1 MSLKNRK
8 FSLDSSVSQDATGSI
23 SNRRGST
30 HRLLKKYRTSQEDSE
45 LEIPELNQNSNGNFG
60 GREKTSVEEIIERQD
75 GLISNNSFHKHNRN
89 FHRLFKEIPEG
100 ENLTHTFT
108 CALQKE
114 VLYHGKLYISENNVC
129 FFSSVLLKETKVVI
143 PTSNIQE
150 VKKQNAALS
159 MLSIQ
164 TADDEKYFFVSLRN
178 REMCYNLLQSV
189 CSQAQ
194 VSVPSAK
201 HSPHGS
207 SAENEADSNLV
218 SSHSSIDDTVDHH
231 MSGQNG
237 STQRMSTTE
246 EADGTFS
253 SWLWKIMEDVT
264 VFFFLRPRVNF
275 SIVLFA
281 YLMLLVLLLL
291 VSGYIGLRM
300 IALERQLSSLSELS
314 LLFGDQQET

>member
-8 FSLDSSVSQDATGSI
+8 FSLDSSVSQDAPGGI
-23 SNRRGST
+23 SCRRSST
-30 HRLLKKYRTSQEDSE
+30 HRLLKKYRTSLEDGE
-45 LEIPELNQNSNGNFG
+45 LEIPELNPNSNGNFS

-100 ENLTHTFT
+100 EKLTHTFT

-150 VKKQNAALS
+150 VKKQNSALS

-194 VSVPSAK
+194 GD
-201 HSPHGS
+201 SPHGS

-218 SSHSSIDDTVDHH
+218 SSHSSIDDTADHRT
-231 MSGQNG
+231 SGQNAG

-246 EADGTFS
+246 EADGAFS
-253 SWLWKIMEDVT
+253 SWLWKIVENVT
-264 VFFFLRPRVNF
+264 VSFFLRPRVNF
-275 SIVLFA
+275 SMVLYA